1 MNVSIILF
9 VDERGG
15 IKGYDYILFENCFD
29 KFFDL
34 DVFGKIEKV
43 QMRLNQINLVSVIFS
58 VWKSEENFFEK
69 LGLWLIIRY

>member
-43 QMRLNQINLVSVIFS
+43 YMRLN
-58 VWKSEENFFEK
+58 
-69 LGLWLIIRY
+69 

>member
-1 MNVSIILF
+1 MRKIKRIIMNVSIILF

-43 QMRLNQINLVSVIFS
+43 
-58 VWKSEENFFEK
+58 
-69 LGLWLIIRY
+69 